1 MVVGLSEVVAS
12 GANGGVW
19 YSEAGMMPE
28 AATKEPK
35 LAYDVDVGGADG
47 PKEFN
52 AWLAFGTAEVEGKL
66 LTELWLGKTG
76 QELV

>member
-28 AATKEPK
+28 AATKELK

-47 PKEFN
+47 PK
-52 AWLAFGTAEVEGKL
+52 
-66 LTELWLGKTG
+66 
-76 QELV
+76 